1 MEGIMIA
8 NRFSIEE
15 QNLICMYIEDTRME
29 TIKSLNTVLQF
40 VEDMDM
46 INIFKTAMDKLLR
59 LTEEEFEIAE
69 FDFTDNDTEGFDYGI

>member
-69 FDFTDNDTEGFDYGI
+69 FDFTDNDTEVFDYGI